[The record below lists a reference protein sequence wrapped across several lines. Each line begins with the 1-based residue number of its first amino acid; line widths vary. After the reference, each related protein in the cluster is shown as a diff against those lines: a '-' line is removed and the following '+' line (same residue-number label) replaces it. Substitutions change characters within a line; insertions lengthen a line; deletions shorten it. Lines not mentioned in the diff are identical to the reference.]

1 MLYNTLKF
9 AHVLS
14 IIVWIGG
21 MVFAHAFLRPAAQA
35 LEPPQRVR
43 LMHDVLARF
52 LNAVS
57 VAAVVVLG
65 SGLWMIGNVARQ
77 AAQTGGKFSMPLGWT
92 VMATLGLV
100 MIAIFGHIRFALFK
114 RLQRAVAAGT
124 ECSLL
129 LQQIAALRGAV
140 GGLMAEVLEIHLRE
154 TLGSRAGQVI
164 PHEEID
170 GDLDAVMKILRTY
183 LK

>member
-1 MLYNTLKF
+1 MLYNTLKL

-21 MVFAHAFLRPAAQA
+21 MVFAHAFLRPAVQA
-35 LEPPQRVR
+35 LEPPERVR

-57 VAAVVVLG
+57 VAVVVVLG
-65 SGLWMIGNVARQ
+65 SGIWMIGNVARQ

-100 MIAIFGHIRFALFK
+100 MIAIFGHLRFALFK
-114 RLQRAVAAGT
+114 RLQRAVTAGNWPDGGK
-124 ECSLL
+124 
-129 LQQIAALRGAV
+129 ALSSILTVVVINLALGVVVVAV
-140 GGLMAEVLEIHLRE
+140 AFLMKA
-154 TLGSRAGQVI
+154 
-164 PHEEID
+164 
-170 GDLDAVMKILRTY
+170 
-183 LK
+183 